1 MLGFLHVIAI
11 EAGVRLP
18 GYLSVSQD
26 LKFSDVPAGCFAS
39 LEAVPTA
46 GWLQIMV
53 LTFAIAVHSTGGVGR
68 PAKLLRARLR
78 LCRRGLFQVDT
89 CLQHDGDVFL
99 LHCSTS
105 DMFFAD
111 KNSFDHR
118 H

>member
-53 LTFAIAVHSTGGVGR
+53 R
-68 PAKLLRARLR
+68 RLVPFLN
-78 LCRRGLFQVDT
+78 LCFET
-89 CLQHDGDVFL
+89 C
-99 LHCSTS
+99 S
-105 DMFFAD
+105 
-111 KNSFDHR
+111 R
-118 H
+118 

>member
-53 LTFAIAVHSTGGVGR
+53 LTCMLPIGKRVATFHVSSR
-68 PAKLLRARLR
+68 
-78 LCRRGLFQVDT
+78 
-89 CLQHDGDVFL
+89 QH
-99 LHCSTS
+99 C
-105 DMFFAD
+105 D
-111 KNSFDHR
+111 KEK
-118 H
+118 